1 MKWEKKG
8 LIYCPDGSSKW
19 ARHTVITPTPIL
31 LNDVIR
37 IYAGFRDDQGI
48 SRIGYI
54 DVDIENPSKIRNVS
68 KQPILDIGQNGMFD
82 DNGIILGDL
91 SWHNDTLR
99 MYYVGFQKVSKAK
112 FLAYSGLAISNDGGN
127 TFARYQKTPIIDRV
141 ENALYIRAV
150 HTVLRENGNYRVW
163 YSVGNGWE
171 TINGIPYPKY
181 DIRYT
186 ESKDG
191 INFSDSIGVHCIGVQ
206 DDEYRIGR
214 PRVRKI
220 KNGYEMRYTY
230 DTLQKKY
237 CTGYALSTDGI
248 SWKRR
253 DDLLDIKVSKS
264 GWDSEMVCY
273 PVILDTPK
281 TQYMFYS
288 GNGMGYTGVGY
299 AERANTTVKL

>member
-68 KQPILDIGQNGMFD
+68 KQPILDIGQDGMFD

-112 FLAYSGLAISNDGGN
+112 F
-127 TFARYQKTPIIDRV
+127 
-141 ENALYIRAV
+141 
-150 HTVLRENGNYRVW
+150 
-163 YSVGNGWE
+163 
-171 TINGIPYPKY
+171 
-181 DIRYT
+181 
-186 ESKDG
+186 
-191 INFSDSIGVHCIGVQ
+191 
-206 DDEYRIGR
+206 
-214 PRVRKI
+214 
-220 KNGYEMRYTY
+220 
-230 DTLQKKY
+230 
-237 CTGYALSTDGI
+237 
-248 SWKRR
+248 
-253 DDLLDIKVSKS
+253 
-264 GWDSEMVCY
+264 
-273 PVILDTPK
+273 
-281 TQYMFYS
+281 
-288 GNGMGYTGVGY
+288 
-299 AERANTTVKL
+299 